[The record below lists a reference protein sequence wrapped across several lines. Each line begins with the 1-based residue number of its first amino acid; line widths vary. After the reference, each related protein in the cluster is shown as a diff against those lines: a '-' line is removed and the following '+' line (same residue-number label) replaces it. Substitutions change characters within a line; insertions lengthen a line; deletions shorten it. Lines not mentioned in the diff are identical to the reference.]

1 MLHKGRK
8 SVIAV
13 VGAASLLG
21 TMAIS
26 GIVGASTAGATSGR
40 AALAGTAEASAA
52 RQHPV
57 GAVAASSAVSFD
69 LVLQL
74 RDAAGAQALVRD
86 VSTPGS
92 ANFRHY
98 LSASDWEAR
107 FSPTASNVNAATAWL
122 RSQGFKVGAVSKDRI
137 TVAAS
142 GSAAQ
147 VERAFGTSLENYQFR
162 GHTVRY
168 ATGNLSVPASLAGV
182 VVGAMGINQNVNTPA
197 ITKGAAT
204 TAAPTTATT
213 NSGSPFPPAP
223 AAFITSPPCGTYYGQ
238 KNTTEKPAFGHG
250 YPTTV
255 PDQVCGYQP
264 AQFRSAY
271 GLTNKNTG
279 AGVTVAIVDAYG
291 SATIAQDAT
300 KFYNTYDPSIPFS
313 NAHFQQADAFPFD
326 DEALCQASGWATEQD
341 LDVEAVHSMA
351 PRANILYVGAQDCVN
366 GLFGADQAVI
376 DQGAANIVTNSWG
389 DTGGDLLDDS
399 STRQAFDDEF
409 MLADST
415 GITVNFSTGDDG
427 DNFDVLGVSA
437 ADYPASSPFVT
448 SVGGTTMQV
457 GSSGARTG
465 DLGWATGRSFLCTSN
480 VVNVFPG
487 CTSKTVNTW
496 GPVLY
501 DGGSGGYTSYNYT
514 QPFYQAGVVP
524 VSLATRNSPIIGEVE
539 TRVIPEHLDGRRR
552 GHRAAHGPAR
562 DLPERAGEVRAHSFS
577 VARAWR
583 HRCSRVSWP
592 TSTRPRACPSAS
604 PILTCTDWSRSQAR
618 SKTSAPA
625 ASRRSTAPTSRPRT
639 RGSRASP
646 NRSGRSPSRASSVT
660 ATEPATARC
669 AQQHALDRERL
680 RQHDGPGL
688 DRLQV
693 PHRSRRLN
701 HDKTRHDAR
710 ALRRPSGRGV
720 AHADMD

>member
-1 MLHKGRK
+1 VLKSRRK
-8 SVIAV
+8 SAIAV

-26 GIVGASTAGATSGR
+26 GIVGAATAGATSGR

-57 GAVAASSAVSFD
+57 GAVAASSPISFNV
-69 LVLQL
+69 VLQL

-98 LSASDWEAR
+98 VSASDWEAR
-107 FSPTASNVNAATAWL
+107 FSPTSSNVNAATSWL
-122 RSQGFKVGAVSKDRI
+122 RSEGFQVGAVSKDRVTI
-137 TVAAS
+137 KAS

-168 ATGNLSVPASLAGV
+168 ATGDLSVPAALSGV
-182 VVGAMGINQNVNTPA
+182 IVGAMGINQNVNTPA
-197 ITKGAAT
+197 VASD
-204 TAAPTTATT
+204 AAPTTATT
-213 NSGSPFPPAP
+213 NSATSSTSPFPPAP
-223 AAFITSPPCGTYYGQ
+223 AAFITSPPCGSYYGQ
-238 KNTTEKPAFGHG
+238 KNTTESPAFGHG

-255 PDQVCGYQP
+255 PDQVCGYLPLQY
-264 AQFRSAY
+264 RSAY
-271 GLTNKNTG
+271 GLKSSNTG
-279 AGVTVAIVDAYG
+279 AGVTVAIIDAYG
-291 SATIAQDAT
+291 SSTIQQDAT
-300 KFYNTYDPSIPFS
+300 KFYNTYAPSIPLKS
-313 NAHFQQADAFPFD
+313 NQFAQADAFPFD
-326 DEALCQASGWATEQD
+326 EEGICAASGWATEQD

-351 PRANILYVGAQDCVN
+351 PKANILYVGAQDCIN
-366 GLFGADQAVI
+366 GLFDAEQAVI

-448 SVGGTTMQV
+448 AVGGTTMKV
-457 GSSGARTG
+457 GSTGARTG

-480 VVNVFPG
+480 VENIFPD
-487 CTSKTVNTW
+487 CSKKTVNTW

-514 QPFYQAGVVP
+514 QPFYQANAVP
-524 VSLATRNSPIIGEVE
+524 LSLATRNSPIIGDVA
-539 TRVIPEHLDGRRR
+539 TRVIPDISMDAD
-552 GHRAAHGPAR
+552 AATGQLMGLHETFPNGQVKFGLTRYGGTSLASP
-562 DLPERAGEVRAHSFS
+562 LLAGELADVDQAAGVSIGFANPDIYRLVSKSGAIDDVVPGGKQAQYRTDHAFSYAPVAGLAESFREITYEGVIS
-577 VARAWR
+577 Y
-583 HRCSRVSWP
+583 CDG
-592 TSTRPRACPSAS
+592 TGNC
-604 PILTCTDWSRSQAR
+604 
-618 SKTSAPA
+618 
-625 ASRRSTAPTSRPRT
+625 ASRNNTLSTAKGYDSMTGLGTIGPRFLT
-639 RGSRASP
+639 DLAG
-646 NRSGRSPSRASSVT
+646 
-660 ATEPATARC
+660 
-669 AQQHALDRERL
+669 
-680 RQHDGPGL
+680 
-688 DRLQV
+688 
-693 PHRSRRLN
+693 
-701 HDKTRHDAR
+701 
-710 ALRRPSGRGV
+710 
-720 AHADMD
+720 